1 MKLDLNFV
9 DNIIDGI
16 VEGADRLFTSDE
28 EKLEKKRQLKS
39 MLLSAKGQLITGIID
54 FSKSFAESQAE
65 IIKAE
70 AGGESWLQRNWRPL
84 TMLVFVGL
92 VVAHWLGYTAENLSP
107 AQVSD
112 LMDIVK
118 IGVGGYITSRGV
130 EKSISIWKGKRSK

>member
-1 MKLDLNFV
+1 MKFDLNFV

-28 EKLEKKRQLKS
+28 ERQEKKNQLRS
-39 MLLSAKGQLITGIID
+39 MLLSAKGQLISGIID
-54 FSKSFAESQAE
+54 FSKSFAQSQAE

-84 TMLVFVGL
+84 TMLVLVSM
-92 VVAHWLGYTAENLSP
+92 VVAHWLGYTAANLSE
-107 AQVSD
+107 AQISD

-130 EKSISIWKGKRSK
+130 EKGISIWKGQRSK